1 VADGTGPQ
9 PQPQPLSPNP
19 TLIPTVNIA
28 PARGWP
34 VGVTPQAADGT
45 RVVANTDAILR
56 FP

>member
-1 VADGTGPQ
+1 VADGTG
-9 PQPQPLSPNP
+9 PQPLSPNP